1 MLPREAEILRA
12 VSPSLSVLITTVSEQ
27 LVLDGNHMQICP
39 DCRRAAGLRV
49 CAIEPHAVIWCP
61 CQRAWTYPTA
71 TYEWARALKGLAPA
85 TERVDSWYGD
95 GPIPPVA
102 LQRFPGLDR
111 LILTIGDIVAA
122 GPVTTHRRLTL
133 SEMVGLAFGSSD
145 PNVLSPGPPGQGWV
159 KSEGLAARLSF
170 VLGIKLRR

>member
-1 MLPREAEILRA
+1 

-71 TYEWARALKGLAPA
+71 TYEWATALEGSAPA
-85 TERVDSWYGD
+85 TERVATWYGD

-145 PNVLSPGPPGQGWV
+145 PNALSPGPPGQGWV